1 MWKLYN
7 LKKNSLEIHWILELA
22 EYAVNNVEKA
32 TLTLILE
39 QRIFAWSKQV

>member
-7 LKKNSLEIHWILELA
+7 LQKKNTLEIHWILELA
-22 EYAVNNVEKA
+22 EYAVNKVEKA

-39 QRIFAWSKQV
+39 